1 MGLSVEVCS
10 SCEKWR
16 VIILSKLKIIF
27 NNSVSSPD
35 FIKALSLFV
44 LDSYDY
50 ITWLVCFILLQNL
63 FPVVISHSSRQLY
76 AATSTYVCV
85 ELHI

>member
-63 FPVVISHSSRQLY
+63 FPVVISHSSQQLY